1 MSNHTYI
8 SPSATC
14 RLCGVMEDAGSMV
27 KYGVR
32 HHAQGALDAGVTGE
46 PAQGQGGAVPRL
58 LLLQQGVEQRELG
71 LGPRIAPEQRRVVDM
86 RDTGHGL

>member
-32 HHAQGALDAGVTGE
+32 HHAHPKCAMQKWGSAFFDRLHDWQIMNFPALTAHKFGVLDDLKRRCDVIAAGGK
-46 PAQGQGGAVPRL
+46 PC
-58 LLLQQGVEQRELG
+58 
-71 LGPRIAPEQRRVVDM
+71 
-86 RDTGHGL
+86 